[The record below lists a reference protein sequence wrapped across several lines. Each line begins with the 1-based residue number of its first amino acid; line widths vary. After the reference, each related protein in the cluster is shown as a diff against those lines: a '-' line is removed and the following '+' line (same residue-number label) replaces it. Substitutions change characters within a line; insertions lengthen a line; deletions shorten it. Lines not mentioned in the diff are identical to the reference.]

1 MDDLSTKMLVFL
13 AILVFVLV
21 TKAIDAYEQRGISR
35 KSVLAA
41 QQKVADQLKALQ
53 ASLQEATARLTSIE
67 DVLKQVE

>member
-1 MDDLSTKMLVFL
+1 MDDLSTKMIVFL

-21 TKAIDAYEQRGISR
+21 AKAIDAYEQRGISR

-41 QQKVADQLKALQ
+41 QQKVAEQLKTMQ
-53 ASLQEATARLTSIE
+53 SSLTDVGSRLTSIE